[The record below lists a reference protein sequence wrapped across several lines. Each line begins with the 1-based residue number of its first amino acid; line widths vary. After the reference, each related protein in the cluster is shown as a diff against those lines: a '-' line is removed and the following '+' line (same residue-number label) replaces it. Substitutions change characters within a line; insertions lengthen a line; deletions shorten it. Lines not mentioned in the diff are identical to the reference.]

1 MSQISLPLDWTGRE
15 KDGTFLQS
23 ESNRLA
29 VRHLDHWGIW
39 PVRTSVLTGPPKSG
53 RSTLGRLFVRKTGGK
68 MIDDARHADEEA
80 LFHAWN
86 NAQMGHY
93 PLLLI
98 ADQPPAMWDIALPD
112 LRSRLAAAP
121 HVAIEEPDD
130 SLALALIEKGLADCG
145 AAWSPDIPA
154 YIHRRIERS
163 YAAIAATIACLN
175 DAALSQSRK
184 ISVPFAKEVL
194 HRAGIGDISLASSRQ
209 KPESPSDG

>member
-1 MSQISLPLDWTGRE
+1 MSQISLPLDWTSRDKGE
-15 KDGTFLQS
+15 TFLLS

-39 PVRTSVLTGPPKSG
+39 PVRISILTGPTKSG

-68 MIDDARHADEEA
+68 MIDDARQADEEA

-98 ADQPPAMWDIALPD
+98 ADLPPAMWDIALPD

-121 HVAIEEPDD
+121 HVSIEEPDD
-130 SLALALIEKGLADCG
+130 ALALALLEKGLADCG
-145 AAWSPDIPA
+145 AAYSVDLA
-154 YIHRRIERS
+154 AFLHRRIERS
-163 YAAIAATIACLN
+163 YAAIAATVACLN

-194 HRAGIGDISLASSRQ
+194 HKSGLGDI
-209 KPESPSDG
+209 